1 VPLEILDK
9 RRPQTVQKGISAQF
23 RPKHDRGVEKCD
35 WNEWLMWKWLERWES
50 AVRDIA
56 KADAPAAKRQTNAVP
71 GKAGDVPRE
80 HATLHNYLTNR
91 YADIVVLTFDQIE
104 GFLGFRLPDAAR
116 TQEEWW
122 TGTYRDG
129 DERLCSDAWILAGMM
144 ARPNLLTQTVVF
156 ECEKST

>member
-1 VPLEILDK
+1 
-9 RRPQTVQKGISAQF
+9 
-23 RPKHDRGVEKCD
+23 
-35 WNEWLMWKWLERWES
+35 MWKWLKRWES

-56 KADAPAAKRQTNAVP
+56 TADAPAAKRQTNAVP

-129 DERLCSDAWILAGMM
+129 DERSCSDAWILAGMT
-144 ARPNLLTQTVVF
+144 ARPNLLAQTVVF
-156 ECEKST
+156 ECEKGR